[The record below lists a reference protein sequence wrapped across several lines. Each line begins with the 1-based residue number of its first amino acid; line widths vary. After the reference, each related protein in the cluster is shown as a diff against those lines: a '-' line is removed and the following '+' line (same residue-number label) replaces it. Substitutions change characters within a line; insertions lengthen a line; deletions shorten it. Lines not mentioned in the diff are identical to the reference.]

1 MKNSSR
7 DYAKKNVSARTAQDM
22 LRIASERLST
32 VRYVFIV
39 HIESGIPSAASRAA
53 LEYADAVLIGWPDS
67 DASDVVK
74 PNHSEAEKPRMRSK
88 AWKSIW
94 APSGR
99 RKKETTLKR

>member
-1 MKNSSR
+1 MCDMSDDMSNMKNSSR

-53 LEYADAVLIGWPDS
+53 LEYADAVLIGSPIPMLLMW
-67 DASDVVK
+67 
-74 PNHSEAEKPRMRSK
+74 
-88 AWKSIW
+88 
-94 APSGR
+94 
-99 RKKETTLKR
+99 